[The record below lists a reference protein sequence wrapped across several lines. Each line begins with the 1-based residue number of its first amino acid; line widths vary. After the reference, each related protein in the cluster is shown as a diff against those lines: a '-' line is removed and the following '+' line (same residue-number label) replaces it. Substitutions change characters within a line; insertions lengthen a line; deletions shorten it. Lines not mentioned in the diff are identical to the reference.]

1 MSHQAGFSSKNLCV
15 LQAIENSE
23 VESMSMKEITDII
36 PYNKIKEIVSDESIV
51 KYESVLTTID
61 ELVTELIDSLSPMY
75 NQILKTKTSIK
86 S

>member
-1 MSHQAGFSSKNLCV
+1 
-15 LQAIENSE
+15 
-23 VESMSMKEITDII
+23 MSMKEITDII